1 MQTFTPQFKNVQNRK
16 IVSEEGEEIWVSR
29 AVAVVVLLVCKGTVL
44 LTVRG
49 KKMDAAGKLCLPCGY
64 LDYNETLEEAAS
76 RELYE
81 ECNVYVPKEF
91 FKLYRIDSQPKSNRQ
106 NVSITFTVDAEEDK
120 NMLVGPFLPNEE
132 VESRFYYYPVKIG
145 AMESDQFAFG
155 HKEIIMNYFQSKV

>member
-1 MQTFTPQFKNVQNRK
+1 MQTFAPQFKNVQNRK
-16 IVSEEGEEIWVSR
+16 IVSEEGEEIWISR
-29 AVAVVVLLVCKGTVL
+29 AVAVVVLLVCKGKVL
-44 LTVRG
+44 VTVRG

-120 NMLVGPFLPNEE
+120 NMQELSFIPNEE
-132 VESRFYYYPVKIG
+132 VESRFYYSPVRIG
-145 AMESDQFAFG
+145 TIESDQFAFG
-155 HKEIIMNYFQSKV
+155 HKEIIMDYFKSKI

>member
-1 MQTFTPQFKNVQNRK
+1 MKTFAPQFKNVQNRK

-29 AVAVVVLLVCKGTVL
+29 AVAVVVFLTCRGTVL

-49 KKMDAAGKLCLPCGY
+49 KKMDSAGKLCLPCGY

-91 FKLYRIDSQPKSNRQ
+91 FKVYKIDSQPKSNRQ
-106 NVSITFTVDAEEDK
+106 NVSITFTVNAEAEK
-120 NMLVGPFLPNEE
+120 NMLEGPFLPNEE
-132 VESRFYYYPVKIG
+132 VESRFYYSPVRIG
-145 AMESDQFAFG
+145 SIESDQFAFG
-155 HKEIIMNYFQSKV
+155 HKEIIMDYFKSKI